1 MKREFLTNL
10 IFLVGIN
17 LLVKPVY
24 LFGIERGVQ
33 NTLAPGEY
41 GLWFAFFNFTFL
53 FQIINDFGLRVFT
66 NRQVAQNRHMVS
78 LYMPNLLVLKL
89 MLALVYLLTLGIF
102 AWLLGYRLALF
113 PLLGVVA
120 LNQILVSLSMYLR
133 ANIAGL
139 GHYRFDS
146 LLSAADKLFMI
157 FILGAFIWGPS
168 HIRQQFTLWHFV
180 WAQTLSWSLVVL
192 MALGFLLWKT
202 GPLHFYWR
210 WKRIRMLMLRSAPFA
225 LAIFLMTIYTR
236 VDGVMVER
244 LLPDGRIQ
252 ADIYASAYRL
262 LDASNNLGYLFAA
275 LLLPMFA
282 GLLKAGQPVAPL
294 VRFSI
299 RLLWSAIFPL
309 VAACIAYNREI
320 METLYLSG
328 SPYSGKVLAVLMVTL
343 VATSGNYVYSTLLS
357 ARGKMAPLNRI
368 FAGTMLANVLLNLL
382 LIPPYQALG
391 AAIATCLT
399 QMVSFFLQL
408 RISIGVGG
416 LRSDGRL
423 VLRLC
428 LLALLSAA
436 AGWVWVTYWPA
447 SWFWGFLGSFS
458 TGVLAAFALRLIDL
472 RSFGQLLR
480 QKLEN
485 S

>member
-10 IFLVGIN
+10 IFLVSIN
-17 LLVKPVY
+17 LLVKPIY

-41 GLWFAFFNFTFL
+41 GLWFALFNFTYL

-78 LYMPNLLVLKL
+78 LYMPNLLVLKWTF
-89 MLALVYLLTLGIF
+89 ALVYLFTVGIF
-102 AWLLGYRLALF
+102 AGLAGYGLELF

-133 ANIAGL
+133 ANVAGL

-146 LLSAADKLFMI
+146 LLSATDKLLMI
-157 FILGAFIWGPS
+157 LLLGAFIWGPS
-168 HIRQQFTLWHFV
+168 HIRQQLTLWHFV
-180 WAQTLSWSLVVL
+180 GAQTLSWSLVVL
-192 MALGFLLWKT
+192 VTFSFLLWKT
-202 GPLHFYWR
+202 GPLHFHWR
-210 WKRIRMLMLRSAPFA
+210 WKRMRMLMVRSAPYA

-244 LLPDGRIQ
+244 MLPDGPIQ

-262 LDASNNLGYLFAA
+262 LDASNSLGYLFAA

-282 GLLKAGQPVAPL
+282 GLLKGGQPVAPL
-294 VRFSI
+294 VHFSI

-309 VAACIAYNREI
+309 VAACVAYNRQI
-320 METLYLSG
+320 MEALYLSG
-328 SPYSGKVLAVLMVTL
+328 GPYSGKVLAVLMITL
-343 VATSGNYVYSTLLS
+343 IASSGNYIYSTLLS
-357 ARGKMAPLNRI
+357 ARGEMGPLNRI
-368 FAGTMLANVLLNLL
+368 FAGTVLANILLNLI
-382 LIPPYQALG
+382 LIPPYEALG
-391 AAIATCLT
+391 AAVATCLT
-399 QMVSFFLQL
+399 QMASFFLQL
-408 RISIGVGG
+408 KLSLGVGG
-416 LRSDGRL
+416 LKSDRALVMRL
-423 VLRLC
+423 V

-436 AGWVWVTYWPA
+436 ATWVWFSHGPT
-447 SWFWGFLGSFS
+447 SWFWGFMGSFAS
-458 TGVLAAFALRLIDL
+458 GVLVAFSLGLIDL
-472 RSFGQLLR
+472 HSFGQLIR
-480 QKLEN
+480 QKLER